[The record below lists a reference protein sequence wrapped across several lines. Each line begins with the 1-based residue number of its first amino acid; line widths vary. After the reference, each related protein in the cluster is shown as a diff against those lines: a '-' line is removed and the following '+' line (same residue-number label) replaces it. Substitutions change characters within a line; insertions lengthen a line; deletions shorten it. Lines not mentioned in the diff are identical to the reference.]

1 MWSIFKRKE
10 FYTAEQ
16 VHAEVIAQT
25 LTMIEN
31 IKQDMQKLSLP
42 EKAQAE
48 KKLLASLGLHNTKN
62 MKVIRD
68 AEDKI
73 VEHNNIIETN
83 KRVLK
88 IIEEMHAAFGK
99 KAMYL
104 PMNVF
109 TQILDKY
116 HLSVGC
122 LNDYKGTIPETNLQ
136 EIVNA
141 SKIVNTLAKED
152 YKTIAKFDARSRANQ
167 VNLSSVYHKES
178 LTLPDFTEERQR
190 LFNALQQQ
198 CPTITESLEKWYRI
212 ETIHPH
218 NEKPE
223 YLRFPMIPNKWRRDW
238 DFRTGWDAH
247 YMLIAAPSHEMNTV
261 FEISE
266 KRLTDDPIVFSTV
279 GTGVIIYSMW
289 GEEGDDE
296 VMRKY
301 QELNKF
307 IAEHVN
313 LRTIT
318 ESKEALS

>member
-25 LTMIEN
+25 LVMIES
-31 IKQDMQKLSLP
+31 IKRDMQKLSLP

-48 KKLLASLGLHNTKN
+48 KQLLASLGLYNTKN
-62 MKVIRD
+62 MQVIRD

-88 IIEEMHAAFGK
+88 IIEEMHTAFGK

-116 HLSVGC
+116 HLSVGS
-122 LNDYKGTIPETNLQ
+122 LSDYKGTIPETNLQ

-141 SKIVNTLAKED
+141 SKIVNTLAKKD
-152 YKTIAKFDARSRANQ
+152 YKVVAKINSISKADRANLL
-167 VNLSSVYHKES
+167 NDAYEFG
-178 LTLPDFTEERQR
+178 LPDFTEERQR
-190 LFNALQQQ
+190 TFNDLQQK

-212 ETIHPH
+212 ESIHPH
-218 NEKPE
+218 CEKPE
-223 YLRFPMIPNKWRRDW
+223 YRRFPMIPNKWRRDW
-238 DFRTGWDAH
+238 DFRTRWDAN

-261 FEISE
+261 FEITE
-266 KRLTDDPIVFSTV
+266 KRVTDDPIVFSTV

-301 QELNKF
+301 QELNNF
-307 IAEHVN
+307 IAENVN
-313 LRTIT
+313 IT
-318 ESKEALS
+318 GNIV

>member
-25 LTMIEN
+25 LVMIES

-48 KKLLASLGLHNTKN
+48 KQLLASLGLHNTKN
-62 MKVIRD
+62 MQVIRD

-73 VEHNNIIETN
+73 VEHNNIIETK

-88 IIEEMHAAFGK
+88 IIEEMHIAFGK

-116 HLSVGC
+116 HLSVGS
-122 LNDYKGTIPETNLQ
+122 LSDYKGTIPETNLQ

-152 YKTIAKFDARSRANQ
+152 YKNVVKINPIAKANRANL
-167 VNLSSVYHKES
+167 VNQDYDFG
-178 LTLPDFTEERQR
+178 LPDFTEERQKV
-190 LFNALQQQ
+190 LNALQQQ

-212 ETIHPH
+212 ETIRPH

-223 YLRFPMIPNKWRRDW
+223 YRRFPMIPNKWRRDW

-289 GEEGDDE
+289 GEEGNDE

-307 IAEHVN
+307 IAENVN
-313 LRTIT
+313 LGTIG
-318 ESKEALS
+318 ESQKALS

>member
-25 LTMIEN
+25 LVMIES

-42 EKAQAE
+42 EKTQAE
-48 KKLLASLGLHNTKN
+48 KQLLASLGLHNTKN
-62 MKVIRD
+62 MQVIRD

-83 KRVLK
+83 KRVIK
-88 IIEEMHAAFGK
+88 IIEEMHIAFGK

-116 HLSVGC
+116 HLSVGS
-122 LNDYKGTIPETNLQ
+122 LSDYKGTIPETNLQ
-136 EIVNA
+136 EIANA
-141 SKIVNTLAKED
+141 SKIIDTLAKEEYKRIVKYDPITRVDRLNLASVPALLD
-152 YKTIAKFDARSRANQ
+152 Y
-167 VNLSSVYHKES
+167 
-178 LTLPDFTEERQR
+178 TEERQR
-190 LFNALQQQ
+190 VFNALQQQ

-212 ETIHPH
+212 ETIHQH
-218 NEKPE
+218 NDKPE
-223 YLRFPMIPNKWRRDW
+223 YRRFPMIPNKWRKDW
-238 DFRTGWDAH
+238 DFKTGWNAN
-247 YMLIAAPSHEMNTV
+247 YILIAAPSHEMDTV
-261 FEISE
+261 FKISE
-266 KRLTDDPIVFSTV
+266 TRVTDDPIVFSTV

-307 IAEHVN
+307 IAENVN
-313 LRTIT
+313 LGTLT

>member
-25 LTMIEN
+25 LVMIES

-48 KKLLASLGLHNTKN
+48 KQLLASLGLHNTKN
-62 MKVIRD
+62 MQVIRD

-88 IIEEMHAAFGK
+88 IIEEMHIAFGK

-116 HLSVGC
+116 HLSVGS
-122 LNDYKGTIPETNLQ
+122 LSDYKGTIPETNLQ

-152 YKTIAKFDARSRANQ
+152 YKNVVKINPIAKANRANL
-167 VNLSSVYHKES
+167 VNQDYDFE
-178 LTLPDFTEERQR
+178 LPDFTEERQKV
-190 LFNALQQQ
+190 FNALQQQ

-223 YLRFPMIPNKWRRDW
+223 YRRFPMIPNKWRRDW

-307 IAEHVN
+307 IAENVN

-318 ESKEALS
+318 ESKESLS

>member
-25 LTMIEN
+25 LVMIES

-48 KKLLASLGLHNTKN
+48 KQLLASLGLHNTKN
-62 MKVIRD
+62 MQVIRD

-88 IIEEMHAAFGK
+88 IIEEMHTAFGK

-116 HLSVGC
+116 HLSVGS
-122 LNDYKGTIPETNLQ
+122 LSDYKGTIPETNLQ

-141 SKIVNTLAKED
+141 SKIVNTLAAED
-152 YKTIAKFDARSRANQ
+152 YKNVVKINPIAKANR
-167 VNLSSVYHKES
+167 VNIVNQDYDFG
-178 LTLPDFTEERQR
+178 LPDFTEERQKV
-190 LFNALQQQ
+190 FNVLQQQ

-223 YLRFPMIPNKWRRDW
+223 YRRFPMIPNKWRRDW
-238 DFRTGWDAH
+238 DFRTGWNAH

-307 IAEHVN
+307 IAENVN

-318 ESKEALS
+318 ESKESLS

>member
-25 LTMIEN
+25 LVMIES

-48 KKLLASLGLHNTKN
+48 KQLLASLGLHNTKN
-62 MKVIRD
+62 MQVIRD

-88 IIEEMHAAFGK
+88 IIEEMHIAFGK

-122 LNDYKGTIPETNLQ
+122 LSDYKGTIPETNLQ

-141 SKIVNTLAKED
+141 SEIVKTLAAED
-152 YKTIAKFDARSRANQ
+152 YKRVVKYDPIVIANRANL
-167 VNLSSVYHKES
+167 VSEDYA
-178 LTLPDFTEERQR
+178 LPDYTEDRQR
-190 LFNALQQQ
+190 VFNDLQQK

-218 NEKPE
+218 NEKSE
-223 YLRFPMIPNKWRRDW
+223 YRRFPMIPNKWRRDW
-238 DFRTGWDAH
+238 DFRTDWNAH
-247 YMLIAAPSHEMNTV
+247 YILIAAPSHEMNTV

-289 GEEGDDE
+289 GDEGNDE
-296 VMRKY
+296 VLRKY

-307 IAEHVN
+307 IAENVN
-313 LRTIT
+313 LGTIT
-318 ESKEALS
+318 ESKETLPI

>member
-1 MWSIFKRKE
+1 MWSIFKRNE

-25 LTMIEN
+25 LVMIES

-48 KKLLASLGLHNTKN
+48 KQLLASLGLHNTKN
-62 MKVIRD
+62 MQVIRD

-88 IIEEMHAAFGK
+88 IIEEMHTAFGK

-122 LNDYKGTIPETNLQ
+122 LSDYKGTIPETNLQ

-141 SKIVNTLAKED
+141 SKIVNILAKED
-152 YKTIAKFDARSRANQ
+152 YKNVAKISSISKANRANL
-167 VNLSSVYHKES
+167 LSAAYEFG
-178 LTLPDFTEERQR
+178 LPDFTEERQR
-190 LFNALQQQ
+190 VFNDLQQQ

-223 YLRFPMIPNKWRRDW
+223 YRRFPMIPNKWRRDW

-261 FEISE
+261 FEIEE

-307 IAEHVN
+307 IAENVN

-318 ESKEALS
+318 ESKEAVS

>member
-1 MWSIFKRKE
+1 MWSIFKRNE

-25 LTMIEN
+25 LVMIES

-48 KKLLASLGLHNTKN
+48 KQLLASLGLHNTKN
-62 MKVIRD
+62 MQVIRD

-88 IIEEMHAAFGK
+88 IIEEMHLAFGK

-116 HLSVGC
+116 HLSVGS
-122 LNDYKGTIPETNLQ
+122 LSDYKGTIPETNLQ

-141 SKIVNTLAKED
+141 SEIIKTLTTEKYKNIV
-152 YKTIAKFDARSRANQ
+152 KFDPIAQAYKANL
-167 VNLSSVYHKES
+167 VNRDYAFAI
-178 LTLPDFTEERQR
+178 PDFTEERQR
-190 LFNALQQQ
+190 VFNDLQQK

-212 ETIHPH
+212 ESIHPH
-218 NEKPE
+218 KNKPE
-223 YLRFPMIPNKWRRDW
+223 YLRFPMIPKKWRRDW

-307 IAEHVN
+307 IAENVN
-313 LRTIT
+313 LRAIT
-318 ESKEALS
+318 ESKEALP

>member
-25 LTMIEN
+25 LAMIEN

-62 MKVIRD
+62 MQVIRD

-83 KRVLK
+83 KRVIK
-88 IIEEMHAAFGK
+88 IIEELHIAFGK

-116 HLSVGC
+116 HLSVGR
-122 LNDYKGTIPETNLQ
+122 LSDYKGTIPETNLQ

-141 SKIVNTLAKED
+141 SEIVKTLSEENYKRVVKYDPIAQANT
-152 YKTIAKFDARSRANQ
+152 ANLI
-167 VNLSSVYHKES
+167 NDEHAFA
-178 LTLPDFTEERQR
+178 LPDYTEERQR
-190 LFNALQQQ
+190 VFNALQQQ

-212 ETIHPH
+212 ETIHPRH
-218 NEKPE
+218 EKPE
-223 YLRFPMIPNKWRRDW
+223 YRRFPMIPNKWRRDW
-238 DFRTGWDAH
+238 DFRTGWNAH
-247 YMLIAAPSHEMNTV
+247 YILIAAPSHEMNTV

-307 IAEHVN
+307 IAENVN
-313 LRTIT
+313 LGTIG
-318 ESKEALS
+318 ESQKALS

>member
-25 LTMIEN
+25 LVMIES

-42 EKAQAE
+42 EKAKAE
-48 KKLLASLGLHNTKN
+48 KQLLASLGLHNTKN
-62 MKVIRD
+62 MQVIRD

-73 VEHNNIIETN
+73 TEHNNIIETN

-88 IIEEMHAAFGK
+88 IIEEMHIAFGK

-116 HLSVGC
+116 HLSVGG

-141 SKIVNTLAKED
+141 SEIVKTLSAEE
-152 YKTIAKFDARSRANQ
+152 YTTITKFNPIVKANM
-167 VNLSSVYHKES
+167 VNIAGSAYDFGLSNY
-178 LTLPDFTEERQR
+178 TDERQR
-190 LFNALQQQ
+190 VFNALQQK

-218 NEKPE
+218 QEKPE
-223 YLRFPMIPNKWRRDW
+223 YRRFPMIPNKWRRDW
-238 DFRTGWDAH
+238 DFRTDWDAH
-247 YMLIAAPSHEMNTV
+247 YILIAAPSHEMDTV
-261 FEISE
+261 FKITE

-307 IAEHVN
+307 IAENVN
-313 LRTIT
+313 LGAIT
-318 ESKEALS
+318 ESKEIIS

>member
-25 LTMIEN
+25 LAMIEN

-62 MKVIRD
+62 MQVIRD

-83 KRVLK
+83 KRVIK
-88 IIEEMHAAFGK
+88 IIEEMHIAFGK

-116 HLSVGC
+116 HLSVGR
-122 LNDYKGTIPETNLQ
+122 LSDYKGTIPETNLQ

-141 SKIVNTLAKED
+141 SEIVKTLSEEN
-152 YKTIAKFDARSRANQ
+152 YKRVVKYDPIAQANRANLINDEHA
-167 VNLSSVYHKES
+167 VA
-178 LTLPDFTEERQR
+178 LPDCTEERQR
-190 LFNALQQQ
+190 VFNALQQQ

-212 ETIHPH
+212 ETIHPRH
-218 NEKPE
+218 EKPE
-223 YLRFPMIPNKWRRDW
+223 YRRFPMIPNKWRRDW
-238 DFRTGWDAH
+238 DFRTGWNAH
-247 YMLIAAPSHEMNTV
+247 YILIAAPSHEMNTV

-307 IAEHVN
+307 IAENVN
-313 LRTIT
+313 LGTIG
-318 ESKEALS
+318 ESQKALS

>member
-10 FYTAEQ
+10 FYTAGQ

-25 LTMIEN
+25 LVMIES

-48 KKLLASLGLHNTKN
+48 KQLLASLGLHNTKN
-62 MKVIRD
+62 MQVIRD

-88 IIEEMHAAFGK
+88 IIEEMHIAFGK

-116 HLSVGC
+116 HLSVGS
-122 LNDYKGTIPETNLQ
+122 LSDYKGTIPETNLQ

-152 YKTIAKFDARSRANQ
+152 YKNVVKINPIAKANRANL
-167 VNLSSVYHKES
+167 VNQDYDFG
-178 LTLPDFTEERQR
+178 LPDFTEERQKV
-190 LFNALQQQ
+190 FNALQQQ

-223 YLRFPMIPNKWRRDW
+223 YRRFPMIPNKWRRDW

-307 IAEHVN
+307 IAENVN
-313 LRTIT
+313 LGTIG
-318 ESKEALS
+318 ESQKTLS

>member
-16 VHAEVIAQT
+16 VHAEVITQT
-25 LTMIEN
+25 LVMIES

-48 KKLLASLGLHNTKN
+48 KQLLASLGLHNTKN
-62 MKVIRD
+62 MQVIRD

-88 IIEEMHAAFGK
+88 IIEEMHIAFGK

-116 HLSVGC
+116 HLSVGR

-141 SKIVNTLAKED
+141 SEIVKTLAAED
-152 YKTIAKFDARSRANQ
+152 YKRVVKYDPIAQANKA
-167 VNLSSVYHKES
+167 NLINDNYAFA
-178 LTLPDFTEERQR
+178 LPDYTEERQR
-190 LFNALQQQ
+190 VFNTLQQK

-223 YLRFPMIPNKWRRDW
+223 YRRFPMIPKKWRRDW
-238 DFRTGWDAH
+238 DFRTDWDAH

-307 IAEHVN
+307 IAENVN
-313 LRTIT
+313 LGTIG
-318 ESKEALS
+318 ESQKALS

>member
-25 LTMIEN
+25 LVMIES

-42 EKAQAE
+42 EKIQAE
-48 KKLLASLGLHNTKN
+48 KQLLASLGLHNTKN

-88 IIEEMHAAFGK
+88 IIEEMHTAFGK

-116 HLSVGC
+116 HLSVGR
-122 LNDYKGTIPETNLQ
+122 LSDYKGTIPETNLQ

-141 SKIVNTLAKED
+141 SEIVKTLAKENYENIIKVD
-152 YKTIAKFDARSRANQ
+152 PIARANKANL
-167 VNLSSVYHKES
+167 VNENYAFA
-178 LTLPDFTEERQR
+178 LPDYTEERR
-190 LFNALQQQ
+190 RVFNALQQK

-212 ETIHPH
+212 DTIHPH
-218 NEKPE
+218 HEKPE
-223 YLRFPMIPNKWRRDW
+223 YRRFPMIPNKWRRDW
-238 DFRTGWDAH
+238 DFRTDWDAH
-247 YMLIAAPSHEMNTV
+247 YILIAAPSHEMNTV

-307 IAEHVN
+307 IAENVN
-313 LRTIT
+313 LGTIG
-318 ESKEALS
+318 ESQKALS

>member
-25 LTMIEN
+25 LVMIES

-48 KKLLASLGLHNTKN
+48 KQLLASLGLHNTKN
-62 MKVIRD
+62 MQVIRD

-88 IIEEMHAAFGK
+88 IIEEMHIAFGK

-116 HLSVGC
+116 HLSVGR

-141 SKIVNTLAKED
+141 SEIVKTLAAED
-152 YKTIAKFDARSRANQ
+152 YKRVVKYDPIAQANKA
-167 VNLSSVYHKES
+167 NLINNNYAFA
-178 LTLPDFTEERQR
+178 LPDYTEERQR
-190 LFNALQQQ
+190 VFNTLQQK

-212 ETIHPH
+212 ETIHSH

-223 YLRFPMIPNKWRRDW
+223 YRRFPMIPKKWRRDW
-238 DFRTGWDAH
+238 DFRTDWDAH

-307 IAEHVN
+307 IAENVN
-313 LRTIT
+313 LGTIG
-318 ESKEALS
+318 ESQKTLS

>member
-25 LTMIEN
+25 LVMIES
-31 IKQDMQKLSLP
+31 IKRDMQKLSLP
-42 EKAQAE
+42 EKTQAE
-48 KKLLASLGLHNTKN
+48 KQLLASLGLHNTKN
-62 MKVIRD
+62 MQVIRD

-88 IIEEMHAAFGK
+88 IIEEMHIAFGK

-116 HLSVGC
+116 HLSVGR
-122 LNDYKGTIPETNLQ
+122 LSDYKGTIPETNLQ

-141 SKIVNTLAKED
+141 SKVVDTLATEE
-152 YKTIAKFDARSRANQ
+152 YKNVVKINPIAKANRANL
-167 VNLSSVYHKES
+167 VNQDYDFG
-178 LTLPDFTEERQR
+178 LPDFTEERQR
-190 LFNALQQQ
+190 VFNDLQQK

-218 NEKPE
+218 HEKPE
-223 YLRFPMIPNKWRRDW
+223 YRRFPMIPNKWRRDW
-238 DFRTGWDAH
+238 DFRTDWDAH

-307 IAEHVN
+307 IAENVN

-318 ESKEALS
+318 ESKETVS

>member
-25 LTMIEN
+25 LVMIES

-48 KKLLASLGLHNTKN
+48 KQLLASLGLHNTKN
-62 MKVIRD
+62 MQVIRD

-88 IIEEMHAAFGK
+88 IIEEMHTAFGK

-116 HLSVGC
+116 HLSVGS
-122 LNDYKGTIPETNLQ
+122 LSDYKGTIPETNLQ

-141 SKIVNTLAKED
+141 SKIVNILAKED
-152 YKTIAKFDARSRANQ
+152 YKNVAKISSISKANRANL
-167 VNLSSVYHKES
+167 LSAAYEFG
-178 LTLPDFTEERQR
+178 LPDFTEERQR
-190 LFNALQQQ
+190 VFNDLQQQ

-223 YLRFPMIPNKWRRDW
+223 YRRFPMIPNKWRRDW

-261 FEISE
+261 FEIEE

-307 IAEHVN
+307 IAENVN

-318 ESKEALS
+318 ESKEVVS

>member
-25 LTMIEN
+25 LVMIES

-48 KKLLASLGLHNTKN
+48 KQLLASLGLHNTKN
-62 MKVIRD
+62 MQVIRD

-88 IIEEMHAAFGK
+88 IIEEMHIAFGK

-116 HLSVGC
+116 HLSVGS
-122 LNDYKGTIPETNLQ
+122 LSDYKGTIPETNLQ

-141 SKIVNTLAKED
+141 SKIVNILAKED
-152 YKTIAKFDARSRANQ
+152 YKTIAKISSISKANRANLL
-167 VNLSSVYHKES
+167 NAAYEFG
-178 LTLPDFTEERQR
+178 LPDFTEERQR
-190 LFNALQQQ
+190 VFNDLQQK

-223 YLRFPMIPNKWRRDW
+223 YRRFPMIPNKWRRDW

-307 IAEHVN
+307 IAENVN

-318 ESKEALS
+318 ESKESLS

>member
-25 LTMIEN
+25 LVMIES

-42 EKAQAE
+42 EKAKAE
-48 KKLLASLGLHNTKN
+48 KQLLASLGLHNTKN
-62 MKVIRD
+62 MQVIRD

-73 VEHNNIIETN
+73 TEHNNIIETN

-88 IIEEMHAAFGK
+88 IIEEMHIAFGK

-116 HLSVGC
+116 HLSVGG

-141 SKIVNTLAKED
+141 SEIVKTLSAEE
-152 YKTIAKFDARSRANQ
+152 YTTITKFNPIVKANM
-167 VNLSSVYHKES
+167 VNIAGSAYDFGLSNY
-178 LTLPDFTEERQR
+178 TDERQR
-190 LFNALQQQ
+190 VFNALQQK

-223 YLRFPMIPNKWRRDW
+223 YRRFPMIPNKWRRDW
-238 DFRTGWDAH
+238 DFRTDWDAH

-261 FEISE
+261 FEITE

-307 IAEHVN
+307 IAENVN
-313 LRTIT
+313 LGAIT
-318 ESKEALS
+318 ESKEIIS

>member
-1 MWSIFKRKE
+1 MWSIFKRNE

-25 LTMIEN
+25 LVMIES

-42 EKAQAE
+42 EKAQTE
-48 KKLLASLGLHNTKN
+48 KQLLASLGLHNTKN

-73 VEHNNIIETN
+73 DEHNNIIETN

-141 SKIVNTLAKED
+141 SKIVNTLAVEE
-152 YKTIAKFDARSRANQ
+152 YQTVAKFDVKAKADR
-167 VNLSSVYHKES
+167 VNLMSVYNPEFE
-178 LTLPDFTEERQR
+178 LPDFEEERQR
-190 LFNALQQQ
+190 LYNALQLKY
-198 CPTITESLEKWYRI
+198 PTITESLEKWYRI
-212 ETIHPH
+212 ETIHPRH
-218 NEKPE
+218 EKPE
-223 YLRFPMIPNKWRRDW
+223 YRRFPMIPKKWRRDW
-238 DFRTGWDAH
+238 DFSTGWKAH
-247 YMLIAAPSHEMNTV
+247 YILIAAPSHEMNTV

-266 KRLTDDPIVFSTV
+266 RIVTDDPIVFSTV

-307 IAEHVN
+307 IAENVN
-313 LRTIT
+313 LGTIT
-318 ESKEALS
+318 ESKEAVS

>member
-25 LTMIEN
+25 LVMIES

-48 KKLLASLGLHNTKN
+48 KQLLASLGLHNTKN
-62 MKVIRD
+62 MQVIRD

-88 IIEEMHAAFGK
+88 IIEEMHIAFGK

-116 HLSVGC
+116 HLSVGG
-122 LNDYKGTIPETNLQ
+122 LSDYKGTIPETNLQ

-141 SKIVNTLAKED
+141 SKVVNTLAKEE
-152 YKTIAKFDARSRANQ
+152 YKNVVKINPIARANSANL
-167 VNLSSVYHKES
+167 VNQDYDLG
-178 LTLPDFTEERQR
+178 LPDFTEERQR
-190 LFNALQQQ
+190 IFNDLQQK

-212 ETIHPH
+212 ESIHP
-218 NEKPE
+218 NNDKPE
-223 YLRFPMIPNKWRRDW
+223 YHRFPMIPNKWKRNW
-238 DFRTGWDAH
+238 DLRTGWDAN
-247 YMLIAAPSHEMNTV
+247 YILIAAPSHEMNTI

-266 KRLTDDPIVFSTV
+266 KRVTDDPIVFSTV

-307 IAEHVN
+307 IAKNVN
-313 LRTIT
+313 LGTIG
-318 ESKEALS
+318 ESQKALS

>member
-1 MWSIFKRKE
+1 
-10 FYTAEQ
+10 
-16 VHAEVIAQT
+16 
-25 LTMIEN
+25 
-31 IKQDMQKLSLP
+31 MQKLSLP

-48 KKLLASLGLHNTKN
+48 KQLLASLGLHNTKN
-62 MKVIRD
+62 MQVIRD

-88 IIEEMHAAFGK
+88 IIEEMHIAFGK

-116 HLSVGC
+116 HLSVGR

-141 SKIVNTLAKED
+141 SEIVKILTAED
-152 YKTIAKFDARSRANQ
+152 YKTIVKFDPTAQANRL
-167 VNLSSVYHKES
+167 NLINSGF
-178 LTLPDFTEERQR
+178 DFGLSDYTEERQR
-190 LFNALQQQ
+190 VFNDLQQK

-223 YLRFPMIPNKWRRDW
+223 YRRFPMIPNKWRRDW
-238 DFRTGWDAH
+238 DFRTGWDAN

-261 FEISE
+261 FEITE

-307 IAEHVN
+307 IAENVN
-313 LRTIT
+313 LGAIT
-318 ESKEALS
+318 ESKEAIS

>member
-25 LTMIEN
+25 LVMIES

-48 KKLLASLGLHNTKN
+48 KQLLASLGLHNTKN
-62 MKVIRD
+62 MQVIRD

-88 IIEEMHAAFGK
+88 IIEEMHTAFGK

-122 LNDYKGTIPETNLQ
+122 LSDYKGTIPETNLQ

-141 SKIVNTLAKED
+141 SKIVNILAKED
-152 YKTIAKFDARSRANQ
+152 YKNVAKISSISKANRANL
-167 VNLSSVYHKES
+167 LSAAYEFG
-178 LTLPDFTEERQR
+178 LPDFTEERQR
-190 LFNALQQQ
+190 VFNDLQQQ

-223 YLRFPMIPNKWRRDW
+223 YRRFPMIPNKWRRDW

-261 FEISE
+261 FKIEE

-307 IAEHVN
+307 IAENVN

>member
-1 MWSIFKRKE
+1 MWSIFKQKE

-25 LTMIEN
+25 LVMIES
-31 IKQDMQKLSLP
+31 IKQDTQKLSLP

-48 KKLLASLGLHNTKN
+48 KQLLASLGLHNTKN
-62 MKVIRD
+62 MQVIRD

-88 IIEEMHAAFGK
+88 IIEEMHIAFGK

-116 HLSVGC
+116 HLSVGS
-122 LNDYKGTIPETNLQ
+122 LSDYKGTIPETNLQ

-141 SKIVNTLAKED
+141 SKIVNTLATEE
-152 YKTIAKFDARSRANQ
+152 YKNVVKVNPIARANS
-167 VNLSSVYHKES
+167 VNLVNQDYGFE
-178 LTLPDFTEERQR
+178 LPDFTEERQKV
-190 LFNALQQQ
+190 FNALQQQ

-212 ETIHPH
+212 ETIHAR

-223 YLRFPMIPNKWRRDW
+223 YRRFPMIPNKRRRDW

-261 FEISE
+261 FEIEE

-307 IAEHVN
+307 IAENVN
-313 LRTIT
+313 LGIIG
-318 ESKEALS
+318 ESQKALS

>member
-25 LTMIEN
+25 LVMIES

-48 KKLLASLGLHNTKN
+48 KQLLASLGLHNTKN
-62 MKVIRD
+62 MQVIRD

-88 IIEEMHAAFGK
+88 IIEEMHIAFGK

-141 SKIVNTLAKED
+141 SEIVNTLAKEEYKKVVKQAPITQANIANLINGD
-152 YKTIAKFDARSRANQ
+152 YDFG
-167 VNLSSVYHKES
+167 
-178 LTLPDFTEERQR
+178 LPDFTEEGQKV
-190 LFNALQQQ
+190 FNALQQQ

-212 ETIHPH
+212 EHIHPH
-218 NEKPE
+218 NDKPE
-223 YLRFPMIPNKWRRDW
+223 YRRFPMIPNKWRRDW
-238 DFRTGWDAH
+238 DFRTSWNAH
-247 YMLIAAPSHEMNTV
+247 YMLIAAPSHEMNSV

-307 IAEHVN
+307 IAENVN
-313 LRTIT
+313 LKTIT
-318 ESKEALS
+318 ESKETIS

>member
-25 LTMIEN
+25 LVMIES

-48 KKLLASLGLHNTKN
+48 KQLLASLGLHNSKN
-62 MKVIRD
+62 MQVIRD

-88 IIEEMHAAFGK
+88 IIEEMHIAFGK

-116 HLSVGC
+116 HLSVGS
-122 LNDYKGTIPETNLQ
+122 LSDYKGTIPETNLQ

-141 SKIVNTLAKED
+141 SKIVNILAKED
-152 YKTIAKFDARSRANQ
+152 YKNVAKISSISKANRANL
-167 VNLSSVYHKES
+167 LSAAYEFG
-178 LTLPDFTEERQR
+178 LPDFTEERQR
-190 LFNALQQQ
+190 VFNDLQQQ

-223 YLRFPMIPNKWRRDW
+223 YRRFPMIPNKWRRDW

-261 FEISE
+261 FEIEE

-307 IAEHVN
+307 IAENVN

-318 ESKEALS
+318 ESKEVVS

>member
-25 LTMIEN
+25 LVMIES

-42 EKAQAE
+42 EKAQTE
-48 KKLLASLGLHNTKN
+48 KQLLASLGLHNTKN

-68 AEDKI
+68 AENKI

-88 IIEEMHAAFGK
+88 IIEEMHVAFGK

-116 HLSVGC
+116 YLSVGC
-122 LNDYKGTIPETNLQ
+122 LNDYTGTIPETNLQ
-136 EIVNA
+136 EIVKA
-141 SKIVNTLAKED
+141 SKIVDTLAVEEYQTVAKLD
-152 YKTIAKFDARSRANQ
+152 TIAKANS
-167 VNLSSVYHKES
+167 VNLMSVYNHA
-178 LTLPDFTEERQR
+178 LVLPDFTEERQR
-190 LFNALQQQ
+190 LYNGLQQK

-212 ETIHPH
+212 ETIHPRH
-218 NEKPE
+218 DKPE
-223 YLRFPMIPNKWRRDW
+223 YRRFPMIKKQRRDL
-238 DFRTGWDAH
+238 DFKTGWKAH
-247 YMLIAAPSHEMNTV
+247 HILIAAPSHEMNTV
-261 FEISE
+261 FAISE
-266 KRLTDDPIVFSTV
+266 KIVTDDPIVFSTV

-296 VMRKY
+296 VLRKY

-307 IAEHVN
+307 IAENVN

-318 ESKEALS
+318 ESKEALP

>member
-25 LTMIEN
+25 LVMIEN

-48 KKLLASLGLHNTKN
+48 KQLLASLGLHNTKN

-88 IIEEMHAAFGK
+88 IIEEMHIAFGK

-116 HLSVGC
+116 HLSVGG

-141 SKIVNTLAKED
+141 SKIVKTLAVEE
-152 YKTIAKFDARSRANQ
+152 YQPVVKFDVKAKANR
-167 VNLSSVYHKES
+167 VNLMSVYDPS
-178 LTLPDFTEERQR
+178 FQLPDFTEDRQR
-190 LFNALQQQ
+190 LYNALQQK

-218 NEKPE
+218 KNKPE
-223 YLRFPMIPNKWRRDW
+223 YRRFPMVPKKWRRDW

-247 YMLIAAPSHEMNTV
+247 YVLIAAPSHEMNTV

-266 KRLTDDPIVFSTV
+266 RRVTDDPIVFSTV

-307 IAEHVN
+307 IAENVN
-313 LRTIT
+313 LRTFT

>member
-1 MWSIFKRKE
+1 MWSIFKQKE

-25 LTMIEN
+25 LVMIES

-42 EKAQAE
+42 EKAKAE
-48 KKLLASLGLHNTKN
+48 KQLLASLGLHNSKN
-62 MKVIRD
+62 MQVIRD

-88 IIEEMHAAFGK
+88 IIEEMHIAFGK

-116 HLSVGC
+116 HLSVGR
-122 LNDYKGTIPETNLQ
+122 LNDYKGTIPEINLQ

-141 SKIVNTLAKED
+141 SEIVKTLATEEYKNVVKYDPIARANKANLINED
-152 YKTIAKFDARSRANQ
+152 YAFA
-167 VNLSSVYHKES
+167 
-178 LTLPDFTEERQR
+178 LPDYTEERQR
-190 LFNALQQQ
+190 VFNALQQQ

-223 YLRFPMIPNKWRRDW
+223 YRRFPMIPKKWRRDW
-238 DFRTGWDAH
+238 DFRTDWDAH

-266 KRLTDDPIVFSTV
+266 KSLTDDPIVFSTV

-307 IAEHVN
+307 IAENVN
-313 LRTIT
+313 LGTIT
-318 ESKEALS
+318 ESKETVS

>member
-25 LTMIEN
+25 LVMIES

-48 KKLLASLGLHNTKN
+48 KQLLASLRLHNTKN
-62 MKVIRD
+62 MQVIRD
-68 AEDKI
+68 AENKI

-88 IIEEMHAAFGK
+88 IIEEMHIAFGK

-104 PMNVF
+104 PMNIF

-116 HLSVGC
+116 HLSVGS

-141 SKIVNTLAKED
+141 SKIVKTLAKED
-152 YKTIAKFDARSRANQ
+152 YEYITKVDPIARANKANL
-167 VNLSSVYHKES
+167 VNENYAFA
-178 LTLPDFTEERQR
+178 LPDYTEERQR
-190 LFNALQQQ
+190 VFNALQQK

-218 NEKPE
+218 NDKPE
-223 YLRFPMIPNKWRRDW
+223 YHRFPMIPNKWRRDW

-307 IAEHVN
+307 IAENVN
-313 LRTIT
+313 LGTIG
-318 ESKEALS
+318 ESQKTLS

>member
-1 MWSIFKRKE
+1 MQNAGVDE
-10 FYTAEQ
+10 
-16 VHAEVIAQT
+16 AQT
-25 LTMIEN
+25 GIKSPGRN
-31 IKQDMQKLSLP
+31 IGNLILNDTTLMEEEEEHLP

-48 KKLLASLGLHNTKN
+48 KQLLASLGLHNTKN
-62 MKVIRD
+62 MQVIRD

-88 IIEEMHAAFGK
+88 IIEEMHTAFGK

-109 TQILDKY
+109 NQILDKY
-116 HLSVGC
+116 HLSVGR
-122 LNDYKGTIPETNLQ
+122 LSDYKGTIPETNLQ

-141 SKIVNTLAKED
+141 SEIVKTLTKEE
-152 YKTIAKFDARSRANQ
+152 YKNIVKFDPIAQANKA
-167 VNLSSVYHKES
+167 NLINDDYAFGLSDYI
-178 LTLPDFTEERQR
+178 EERQR
-190 LFNALQQQ
+190 VFNTLQQK

-218 NEKPE
+218 KEKPE
-223 YLRFPMIPNKWRRDW
+223 YRRFPMIPNKWRRDW
-238 DFRTGWDAH
+238 DFKTDWDAH

-261 FEISE
+261 FEITE

-307 IAEHVN
+307 IAENVN
-313 LRTIT
+313 LGTIG
-318 ESKEALS
+318 ESQKALS

>member
-25 LTMIEN
+25 LVMIES
-31 IKQDMQKLSLP
+31 IKRDMQKLSLP
-42 EKAQAE
+42 EKTQAE
-48 KKLLASLGLHNTKN
+48 KQLLASLGLHNTKN
-62 MKVIRD
+62 MQVIRD

-88 IIEEMHAAFGK
+88 IIEEMHIAFGK

-116 HLSVGC
+116 HLSVGR
-122 LNDYKGTIPETNLQ
+122 LSDYKGTIPETNLQ

-141 SKIVNTLAKED
+141 SKVVDTLATEE
-152 YKTIAKFDARSRANQ
+152 YKNVVKINPIAKANRANL
-167 VNLSSVYHKES
+167 VNQDYDFG
-178 LTLPDFTEERQR
+178 LPDFTEERQR
-190 LFNALQQQ
+190 VFNDLQQK

-218 NEKPE
+218 HEKPE
-223 YLRFPMIPNKWRRDW
+223 YRRFPMIPNKWRRDW
-238 DFRTGWDAH
+238 DFRTDWDAH

-307 IAEHVN
+307 IAENVN
-313 LRTIT
+313 LGTIT